1 MINNELNVQGKKNKT
16 PQNTL
21 SYVSGN
27 NLAEEASSGTV
38 QTTKP
43 PSRGLPKA
51 YLTGQRSTRPV
62 RTPGKTTV
70 QPPTISSA
78 INTLAT
84 SSTISYITRFSS
96 SWYTGRSTAYNL

>member
-1 MINNELNVQGKKNKT
+1 MYRGEKKKQ

-21 SYVSGN
+21 SSVSGN

-43 PSRGLPKA
+43 PSHGLPKA
-51 YLTGQRSTRPV
+51 YLTGHHSTCPV

-78 INTLAT
+78 INTLVT
-84 SSTISYITRFSS
+84 SSTISHITRFSS
-96 SWYTGRSTAYNL
+96 SWYTGRSTAYDL